1 MSKLIT
7 IQNDCLE
14 VTISTYGA
22 EVHSIK
28 YLGEEKLWNAD
39 PSVWNCHSP
48 VLFPICGRLKDN
60 YYTHEGVRYDM
71 KIHGF
76 AWKSEFELISHE
88 KTSATFLL
96 KSNEETKKLYPF
108 DFVFKVMY
116 KLNKD
121 SMQTYYIVENSGD
134 KTMYYNVGGHEAYKI
149 EGKDLENHSIL
160 FEKGETV
167 KSTTIVEGLIIENIY
182 ELPTNN
188 GDFPLRKAY
197 FDSKTIMPNGLPSG
211 DSVII
216 ENIPSKRATLLYKGE
231 PILSTYYNDFE
242 HLVMWTKEDANFLAI
257 EPWSGLDDDI
267 EKSTHVLSEKKS
279 IEKLEKGQMKTY
291 YHSVTFY

>member
-7 IQNDCLE
+7 IQNDCLQ
-14 VTISTYGA
+14 VVISTYGA
-22 EVHSIK
+22 EVQSIK

-39 PSVWNCHSP
+39 PNVWNCHSP

-76 AWKSEFELISHE
+76 AWKSEFELISNE

-96 KSNEETKKLYPF
+96 KSNEETKKSYPF
-108 DFVFKVMY
+108 DFAFKVMY

-121 SMQTYYIVENSGD
+121 SMQTFYIVENVGD

-149 EGKDLENHSIL
+149 DGIDLENHSIL

-188 GDFPLRKAY
+188 GDFPLKKGY

-216 ENIPSKRATLLYKGE
+216 ENIPSKKATLLHKGE

-242 HLVMWTKEDANFLAI
+242 HLVMWTIIDADFLAI

-267 EKSTHVLSEKKS
+267 EKSTHVLSEKKG

>member
-7 IQNDCLE
+7 IQNDYLQ

-39 PSVWNCHSP
+39 PKVWDCHSP

-60 YYTHEGVRYDM
+60 FYTYEGVRYEM

-96 KSNEETKKLYPF
+96 TSNEETKKSYPF
-108 DFVFKVMY
+108 DFAFKVMY
-116 KLNKD
+116 KLSGE
-121 SMQTYYIVENSGD
+121 SMQTYYIVENTD
-134 KTMYYNVGGHEAYKI
+134 NKPIYYNVGSHEAYKI
-149 EGKDLENHSIL
+149 NGKELENHSIL

-167 KSTTIVEGLIIENIY
+167 RATTIVEGLIIDNIY
-182 ELPTNN
+182 DLPTQN
-188 GDFPLRKAY
+188 GNFPLRKAY
-197 FDSKTIMPNGLPSG
+197 FDSKSIMPNGLPSG

-216 ENIPSKRATLLYKGE
+216 ESIPSKNATLLHNNE

-242 HLVMWTKEDANFLAI
+242 NLVMWTIIDADFLAI
-257 EPWSGLDDDI
+257 EAWNGVDDYYD
-267 EKSTHVLSEKKS
+267 TCTQVLQEKKG
-279 IEKLEKGQMKTY
+279 IEKLEKGEMKTF
-291 YHSVTFY
+291 YHSVTFN